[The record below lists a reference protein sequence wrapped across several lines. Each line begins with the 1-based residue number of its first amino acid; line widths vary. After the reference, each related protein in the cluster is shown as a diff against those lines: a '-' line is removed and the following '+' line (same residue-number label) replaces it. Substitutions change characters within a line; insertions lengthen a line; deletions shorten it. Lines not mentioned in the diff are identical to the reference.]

1 MEGRC
6 ARYLKKDVEA
16 IVDEVKGFLAD
27 IDAEVPG
34 AAENYQ
40 TFLFDTAAKC
50 DKNNIVR
57 TFVIFPTISQM
68 VVECAKSQQM
78 GSGHLC

>member
-1 MEGRC
+1 MEGHH

-16 IVDEVKGFLAD
+16 AVDEVEDFLAL
-27 IDAEVPG
+27 IEAEVPG

-40 TFLFDTAAKC
+40 TFLLDTAARC

-57 TFVIFPTISQM
+57 TFVNFPTISQIG
-68 VVECAKSQQM
+68 VECAKSQRM
-78 GSGHLC
+78 GARRLY

>member
-1 MEGRC
+1 MEGRY
-6 ARYLKKDVEA
+6 ARYLKTDVEA

-50 DKNNIVR
+50 DKNDIVR
-57 TFVIFPTISQM
+57 TFVNFPTISQIG
-68 VVECAKSQQM
+68 VECAKSQQM
-78 GSGHLC
+78 GARRLC

>member
-1 MEGRC
+1 MEGRY

-50 DKNNIVR
+50 NKNNIVR

-68 VVECAKSQQM
+68 GVECAKSQQM
-78 GSGHLC
+78 GSRRLC